1 LFYALVRTRGADLIG
16 FGVAVFWMDAASRAA
31 TLIEQPSPWFR
42 WNGAAAALVAAL
54 IGVLAIR
61 VAARVLKASDVE

>member
-1 LFYALVRTRGADLIG
+1 
-16 FGVAVFWMDAASRAA
+16 MDAASRAA